1 MSTADQVP
9 DGDTPAAVAPTAVS
23 SVRRFDPV
31 EVAMSAVLL
40 AVFVIAVVLATQWSL
55 RAALTPLLAA
65 GTGAVLSGFHLVRSL
80 TGRTGRSPTERSGD
94 GPPSSDDATRVFVM
108 AGRRSWTAALL
119 WIAGF
124 FLGTY
129 VIGLVVTGAVFA
141 VSYLRVQARASWP
154 ASVGYGVAVGL
165 VVWLL
170 FDVLFEIALPEGL
183 VLR

>member
-9 DGDTPAAVAPTAVS
+9 DGDTPGAVAPTAAPS
-23 SVRRFDPV
+23 AVRRFDPV

-40 AVFVIAVVLATQWSL
+40 AVFAVAVLLAAQWSF

-65 GTGAVLSGFHLVRSL
+65 GTGAVLSGLHLVRSL
-80 TGRTGRSPTERSGD
+80 TGRAGRSRAQRSGE
-94 GPPSSDDATRVFVM
+94 GPPPSDEATRVFAT
-108 AGRRSWTAALL
+108 AGRRSWTVALA
-119 WIAGF
+119 WVVGF
-124 FLGTY
+124 FAGTY

-141 VSYLRVQARASWP
+141 LAYLRVQARASWP

-183 VLR
+183 ML